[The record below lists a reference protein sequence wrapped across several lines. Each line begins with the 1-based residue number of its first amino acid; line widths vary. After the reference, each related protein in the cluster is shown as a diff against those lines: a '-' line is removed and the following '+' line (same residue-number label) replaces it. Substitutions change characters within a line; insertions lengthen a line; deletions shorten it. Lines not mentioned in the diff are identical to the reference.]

1 MNSNQEPED
10 NFIDSGS
17 SNIRVENISKSFF
30 GIDVLNSINLD
41 FNSGEIHGLVGQN
54 GAGKSTIIDALTY
67 GLFGKSFKKLNNAQL
82 INSINVQLC

>member
-30 GIDVLNSINLD
+30 GIDVLNNINLD
-41 FNSGEIHGLVGQN
+41 FNSGVLISFTVFFLFYRTLFCEGQCFQYQ
-54 GAGKSTIIDALTY
+54 KFL
-67 GLFGKSFKKLNNAQL
+67 Q
-82 INSINVQLC
+82 